1 VKTLTSLR
9 YDFSLNLITRNS
21 QQAKQA
27 VVGWCRQHGLQN
39 AKIREESEDSGWTS
53 YTIFSSYFDMKNY
66 VILNNGDT
74 KRAFEDL
81 LQTLKKVDDKI
92 RIRTNWQSL
101 ERYIALEQEAK
112 IWKTKVR
119 QLEADMCAEEDKISK
134 ACVVYE
140 TQDFDSDD
148 EVMNSGTHNEINKHF
163 KQP

>member
-1 VKTLTSLR
+1 
-9 YDFSLNLITRNS
+9 
-21 QQAKQA
+21 
-27 VVGWCRQHGLQN
+27 
-39 AKIREESEDSGWTS
+39 
-53 YTIFSSYFDMKNY
+53 MKNY